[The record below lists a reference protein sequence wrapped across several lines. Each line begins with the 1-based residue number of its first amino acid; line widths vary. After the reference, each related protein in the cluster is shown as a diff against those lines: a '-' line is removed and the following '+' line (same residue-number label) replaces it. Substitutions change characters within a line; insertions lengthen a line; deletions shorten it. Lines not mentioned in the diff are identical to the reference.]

1 MKTTIA
7 PTFTAEISIGL
18 QKGYTNDLFCKE
30 ELIKVLQTY
39 QKRLIKE
46 KGIYVS
52 ANISQC
58 EIVLSGQVEP
68 HLKLN
73 FINYPKF
80 SLDEM
85 TFKKEVEALTLNL
98 MKEFSQNR
106 IVIIYHNETKMIEY
120 NEQIDPRI

>member
-1 MKTTIA
+1 MKITTV

-18 QKGYTNDLFCKE
+18 QKGYSNDLFSKE

-39 QKRLIKE
+39 QKKLIKE
-46 KGIYVS
+46 KEIYLS
-52 ANISQC
+52 ANISEC
-58 EIVLSGQVEP
+58 EIVLSGQIEP

-80 SLDEM
+80 PLDEV
-85 TFKKEVEALTLNL
+85 TFKKEVELLTKYL
-98 MKEFSQNR
+98 MNELSQNR